1 MSKKVITLEKLNRFW
16 TKVKTYL
23 GQYILK
29 TDIVNTFTSTDSSKV
44 AAATTVKTL
53 KDEINQLNTK
63 IAYTDFSI
71 SVPNKSEKDYYR
83 YNAYSKVNELC
94 LTVSLSAYLA
104 DGETYLGYVGGSGS
118 YPSGAMPFVFTGYAT
133 NVELSKFIDVIVLIK
148 PNGGLYVVAK
158 GTEPSTYSW
167 ILVRAKNSA
176 YEL

>member
-63 IAYTDFSI
+63 IKTLKTAFVTDSC
-71 SVPNKSEKDYYR
+71 VTDTN
-83 YNAYSKVNELC
+83 N
-94 LTVSLSAYLA
+94 
-104 DGETYLGYVGGSGS
+104 SGMQS
-118 YPSGAMPFVFTGYAT
+118 YPYRGTIWGNAIIQQVDSLISQGYTVLGGALVQGPLNDSEAGVSYGMGHGIILQIGQYKNVPTRFTINSTAYQT
-133 NVELSKFIDVIVLIK
+133 MRVTVMI
-148 PNGGLYVVAK
+148 LYQ
-158 GTEPSTYSW
+158 
-167 ILVRAKNSA
+167 
-176 YEL
+176 

>member
-63 IAYTDFSI
+63 LKPYTRIFASTDLVGTGIIEDIPEYNDFIVMVSASGFITAHNVSKECLLDGPIFTSSYYYNEAQHGMATIQLYAGGAYQIAQGLDQN
-71 SVPNKSEKDYYR
+71 SVDSSV
-83 YNAYSKVNELC
+83 AI
-94 LTVSLSAYLA
+94 
-104 DGETYLGYVGGSGS
+104 
-118 YPSGAMPFVFTGYAT
+118 YA
-133 NVELSKFIDVIVLIK
+133 
-148 PNGGLYVVAK
+148 
-158 GTEPSTYSW
+158 
-167 ILVRAKNSA
+167 R
-176 YEL
+176 